1 MELNFLHVQTNH
13 NYRATGG
20 HYNLCITQGDVE
32 ILKEIVKGGFD
43 HFGYQKKK
51 KNGHNSFILPPMKLI
66 YSSKCSVQE
75 LFNDM

>member
-51 KNGHNSFILPPMKLI
+51 KKWP
-66 YSSKCSVQE
+66 
-75 LFNDM
+75 